1 MSVIARK
8 PPVESR
14 YDAKARRAIGDLLRH
29 LNHPRR
35 LRANPFAAAYFE
47 RYDRCVADSDKLVA
61 RDLTAVVRSALDLLP
76 PRLKVIVERCDLSG
90 ALQSETMVE
99 LAISPAHF
107 YREHRQA
114 LEAVAAAVVA
124 GATRATVVRALP
136 DAYSVGLAQASALEA
151 AGRYDS
157 ALDALMRCAKSADSI
172 SQRVTVFGRLV
183 EACALSGRPGDAAR
197 YAAAARSA
205 AAAAE
210 STENNRLEADA
221 AWALALRYSGEEL
234 AADELAS
241 RLVVP
246 LRVAMLDGST
256 SALEA
261 FAIVVVLLIEGEVE
275 RGSRAQAF
283 SLCEEAIGRLRD
295 DHRARQALSLRVARW
310 RACGGVLL
318 SAQACQS
325 IEQLERLISFAMDNG
340 QVFEAAAAAA
350 TLASVHRV
358 FGNPQRSL
366 QTLEPLFDV
375 VLAEFSGED
384 AGGFLIEMASA
395 YARTSQPLAALDLVA
410 KLRKDRSVGPY
421 IHGLSFITEAE
432 AALAIHR
439 APQALRAAEMA
450 ASSMRALGRPRY
462 VGSAL
467 RFRALALDR
476 MGDKTLA
483 TRSIE
488 DAVEHLNAFG
498 SKPSAVRA
506 EIDAA
511 RIVGDRRRLRRLTGR
526 LADLNAS

>member
-1 MSVIARK
+1 MTVIARRA
-8 PPVESR
+8 PAEPR
-14 YDAKARRAIGDLLRH
+14 FDAKARRAIGDLLRH

-35 LRANPFAAAYFE
+35 LRTNPFAAAYFQ
-47 RYDRCVADSDKLVA
+47 RYDRCVADSNELVA
-61 RDLTAVVRSALDLLP
+61 RELTAVVRAALNLLP
-76 PRLKVIVERCDLSG
+76 PRPRAIVERCDLGG
-90 ALQSETMVE
+90 ALQSEMMVE

-114 LEAVAAAVVA
+114 LETVAAALVA
-124 GATRATVVRALP
+124 GAQQATVVRALP

-151 AGRYDS
+151 AGRYGA
-157 ALDALMRCAKSADSI
+157 ALDALARCAKSACSV
-172 SQRVTVFGRLV
+172 SQRVTAFARLV
-183 EACALSGRPGDAAR
+183 EACALSGRPSDAVR

-205 AAAAE
+205 AGAAE

-246 LRVAMLDGST
+246 LRAALSDGST
-256 SALEA
+256 STLEA
-261 FAIVVVLLIEGEVE
+261 FAIVVVLLVEGEVE
-275 RGSRAQAF
+275 RGSRAHAF
-283 SLCEEAIGRLRD
+283 TLCEEAITRLRD
-295 DHRARQALSLRVARW
+295 ARARQALHLRAARW
-310 RACGGVLL
+310 LACGDVLL
-318 SAQACQS
+318 SAEACKS

-358 FGNPQRSL
+358 FGNPKRAL
-366 QTLEPLFDV
+366 QTLEPLLEV
-375 VLAEFSGED
+375 VLAEFCGED
-384 AGGFLIEMASA
+384 AGGFLFETATA

-410 KLRKDRSVGPY
+410 RLRKDPSVGSY
-421 IHGLSFITEAE
+421 IQALSFITEAE
-432 AALAIHR
+432 VALAIQR
-439 APQALRAAEMA
+439 APQALRAAETA
-450 ASSMRALGRPRY
+450 VSSMRALGRPRY
-462 VGSAL
+462 VGTAL

-476 MGDKTLA
+476 MGDKALA

-498 SKPSAVRA
+498 SKPTAVRA

-511 RIVGDRRRLRRLTGR
+511 RIVGDRGRVRRLTGR
-526 LADLNAS
+526 LADLSAS